1 MKRSSLLKIA
11 AGIGIAGLGI
21 YMFTRL
27 GELPQMAHEIR
38 NTPYWKIIIV
48 VLCNPGTL
56 FFRALRWRYL
66 LPDKRM
72 CSKKKLFP
80 LVVIG
85 FMVNDVTFFRIG
97 EVVRAGL
104 LWKRNKFTVAES
116 VGSIIVERAIDS
128 IGFVIMLIIPIFTLE
143 KLAVL
148 KPYGVLF
155 SVGVG
160 MVFVMLLLYLLFP
173 GMIKKTGAGAA
184 GFLPHKIRK
193 PIVKITGEIFSN
205 LDWIYSLK
213 KVVGVILLTLAT
225 LACQVVMVGVLGW
238 GIPDFTW
245 MVSVYEI
252 ALAAVGAAIPLSPG
266 YVGTL
271 HTAMMSGVNM
281 LELPADKAGAVVI
294 LYHAL
299 GYITIVAMGFF
310 FFIRLK
316 ISFKDLKI
324 INKDVASS
332 SD

>member
-1 MKRSSLLKIA
+1 MRRSSLLKII

-27 GELPQMAHEIR
+27 GELPQMAREIQ

-56 FFRALRWRYL
+56 FFRAVRWRYL
-66 LPDKRM
+66 LPDKQI
-72 CSKKKLFP
+72 CSKEKLFP

-85 FMVNDVTFFRIG
+85 FMVNNVTFFRIG

-104 LWKRNKFTVAES
+104 LWKRNKFTIAES
-116 VGSIIVERAIDS
+116 IGSIIIERVIDS
-128 IGFVIMLIIPIFTLE
+128 IGFIIMLIIPIFTLK

-148 KPYGVLF
+148 KPYGTLF
-155 SVGVG
+155 SVAVG
-160 MVFVMLLLYLLFP
+160 AALIIFALYLMFP
-173 GMIKKTGAGAA
+173 AMCKKAGAGAVCCV
-184 GFLPHKIRK
+184 PHKIRK
-193 PIVKITGEIFSN
+193 PIVKITKEIFSN

-213 KVVGVILLTLAT
+213 KVVAVVLLTLAT
-225 LACQVVMVGVLGW
+225 LACQVVMVRVLGW

-271 HTAMMSGVNM
+271 HTAMMSGINM
-281 LELPADKAGAVVI
+281 LGLPADKAGAVVI

-299 GYITIVAMGFF
+299 GYITIVVMGFF

-316 ISFKDLKI
+316 ISFKDIKI
-324 INKDVASS
+324 MKKDVASS